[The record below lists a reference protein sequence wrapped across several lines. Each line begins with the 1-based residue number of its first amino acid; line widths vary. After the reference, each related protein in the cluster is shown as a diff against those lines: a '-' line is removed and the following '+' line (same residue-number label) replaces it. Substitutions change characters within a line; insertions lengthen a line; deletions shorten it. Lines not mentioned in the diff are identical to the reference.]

1 MICVTKD
8 YKDFANY
15 NSTMLANC
23 NELSINIG
31 FIEYGTDN
39 PILSFIECPFD
50 TPFICHPLL
59 DCGGVK
65 YIVYNPKVIALLNLT
80 IEEQY
85 ACIFHEIGHFI
96 ANKKNIT
103 SKVEEYCDEIALKMG
118 LGIEMLSSLRKMSE
132 TPDIYNEEMTTR
144 ILNLASK
151 IPFFRP
157 EWTSGRFNPDKK
169 IAIFYNLIEG
179 MSHLFEDESALVI
192 SNILKTERN
201 NSFFISTIAKDT
213 GIDVISIY
221 DFLIELKSLG
231 LVSDHKFSPEEI
243 KEYRNDVVLYRRK
256 EVKHNNY
263 WKSSDSSL
271 EINFDDAEME
281 YSNSVGGITSAMFE
295 LTYRCSEACIHC
307 YNIGSSH
314 NEKEQSK
321 RHMREELT
329 VDQYKSIIDQFYE
342 LGLFRVCLTGGDPF
356 SYEKVW
362 DVIEYLYKKNI
373 VFDIYTNGQLLY
385 GHEEL
390 LANYYPKIVG
400 ISIYSGI
407 DRIHDSITRVDGS
420 FKKSI
425 AVMERL
431 SNLAIPLYLKCC
443 VIKTNFSSY
452 DSVFEIAD
460 RFLAFPQ
467 IEVCVTDTVDGNKYV
482 SQNLRLSEDQY
493 NTILQ
498 DKRVP
503 LYVGND
509 GTMKTIMH
517 RDKNK
522 NLCSAGIHTF
532 DLTPEGNLVPCCK
545 LQLIIGNVKN
555 QKISEMIKKS
565 QILKKWLNLTL
576 KEYTECGRNHYCDYC
591 NACPGLNFS
600 EHGTPIEPAENACF
614 VAKIRYGLAIKLG
627 IITDKNDVRF

>member
-8 YKDFANY
+8 YKNFANH
-15 NSTMLANC
+15 NSTKLANC
-23 NELSINIG
+23 NELNVNID

-39 PILSFIECPFD
+39 PILDFINCSN
-50 TPFICHPLL
+50 TPFACNTNL
-59 DCGGVK
+59 DCGKVK
-65 YIVYNPKVIALLNLT
+65 HIVYNPKLIASLNLT

-96 ANKKNIT
+96 AKKRNKT
-103 SKVEEYCDEIALKMG
+103 SKMEEFCDEIALKMG
-118 LGIEMLSSLRKMSE
+118 AGIEMLSSLRKMSN
-132 TPDIYNEEMTTR
+132 ILSIHNEEMRLR
-144 ILNLASK
+144 ILNVASK

-157 EWTSGRFNPDKK
+157 EWTSGRFNLEKK
-169 IAIFYNLIEG
+169 VAIYYNLLEG
-179 MSHLFEDESALVI
+179 MSHFFENESALVI
-192 SNILKTERN
+192 SYMLKTKRN
-201 NSFFISTIAKDT
+201 GCFFIPTIAEST
-213 GIDVISIY
+213 GIDIMSIY

-231 LVSDHKFSPEEI
+231 LVSNHKLSLEEI
-243 KEYRNDVVLYRRK
+243 KEYRKNIVLYRRQ
-256 EVKHNNY
+256 ETKHNNY
-263 WKSSDSSL
+263 WSSLDSSL
-271 EINFDDAEME
+271 EISFDDAEME
-281 YSNSVGGITSAMFE
+281 YSNAVGGITSAMFE

-307 YNIGSSH
+307 YNIGSAH
-314 NEKEQSK
+314 NEKEEST
-321 RHMREELT
+321 RHIREELT

-356 SYEKVW
+356 SYKNVW
-362 DVIEYLYKKNI
+362 DVIEYLYSKNI

-407 DRIHDSITRVDGS
+407 DKIHDSITRVEGS

-425 AVMERL
+425 AVMEKL

-452 DSVFEIAD
+452 DTIFEIAD
-460 RFLAFPQ
+460 KLLAFPQ

-503 LYVGND
+503 LYVGVE
-509 GTMKTIMH
+509 GTMKTIMP
-517 RDKNK
+517 RDNNK

-532 DLTPEGNLVPCCK
+532 DITPEGYLVPCCK
-545 LQLIIGNVKN
+545 LQLIIGDVKK

-565 QILKKWLNLTL
+565 EKLNKWLSLTL
-576 KEYTECGRNHYCDYC
+576 KDYTKCGRNHYCDYC
-591 NACPGLNFS
+591 NVCPGLNFS
-600 EHGTPIEPAENACF
+600 EHNTPIEPAENACF

-627 IITDKNDVRF
+627 ITTEKNDVLP